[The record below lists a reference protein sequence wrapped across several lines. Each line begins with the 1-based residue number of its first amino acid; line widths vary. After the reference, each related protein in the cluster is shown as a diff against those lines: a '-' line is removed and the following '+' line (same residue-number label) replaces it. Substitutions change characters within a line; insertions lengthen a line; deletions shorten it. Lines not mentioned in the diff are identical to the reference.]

1 MSFDISWYYGCHK
14 DNGMEMYNSESH
26 NICCARYAISTP
38 SVITSAWSHV
48 KATCVC
54 PCGGGEGELIEEDT
68 PTDKET
74 RVPRH
79 VV

>member
-1 MSFDISWYYGCHK
+1 MSFHGIMTAIK
-14 DNGMEMYNSESH
+14 RMEWRSIIVKVTTFAVS
-26 NICCARYAISTP
+26 RYAISTP
-38 SVITSAWSHV
+38 SVIKSAWSHV

-68 PTDKET
+68 PADKET
-74 RVPRH
+74 REPRH

>member
-1 MSFDISWYYGCHK
+1 MTAIK
-14 DNGMEMYNSESH
+14 RMEWRSIIVKVTTFAVS
-26 NICCARYAISTP
+26 RYAISTP

-68 PTDKET
+68 DKET
-74 RVPRH
+74 REPRH

>member
-1 MSFDISWYYGCHK
+1 MDKHNCKSD
-14 DNGMEMYNSESH
+14 

-54 PCGGGEGELIEEDT
+54 PCGGGEGELIEDK
-68 PTDKET
+68 PVNKET
-74 RVPRH
+74 REPRH

>member
-1 MSFDISWYYGCHK
+1 MSFHGIMTAIK
-14 DNGMEMYNSESH
+14 RMEWRSIIVKVTTFAVS
-26 NICCARYAISTP
+26 RYAISTP

-54 PCGGGEGELIEEDT
+54 PCGGGEGELIEDT
-68 PTDKET
+68 PADKET
-74 RVPRH
+74 REPRH

>member
-1 MSFDISWYYGCHK
+1 MSFHGIMTAIK
-14 DNGMEMYNSESH
+14 RMEWRSIIVKVTTFAVS
-26 NICCARYAISTP
+26 RYAISTP

-68 PTDKET
+68 DKET
-74 RVPRH
+74 REPRH